1 MKSTEKLQNEETK
14 TKQRTIKLPQV
25 WGGGKRKYKLFKNAI
40 IAVASKAQVQMNS
53 NSYTSNTKRARLGNP
68 LRLTSVDYFDWF

>member
-1 MKSTEKLQNEETK
+1 MKKQKQNNE
-14 TKQRTIKLPQV
+14 QSNCLRCG
-25 WGGGKRKYKLFKNAI
+25 WGGKRKYKLLKNAI
-40 IAVASKAQVQMNS
+40 IAVASKAWVQMNS